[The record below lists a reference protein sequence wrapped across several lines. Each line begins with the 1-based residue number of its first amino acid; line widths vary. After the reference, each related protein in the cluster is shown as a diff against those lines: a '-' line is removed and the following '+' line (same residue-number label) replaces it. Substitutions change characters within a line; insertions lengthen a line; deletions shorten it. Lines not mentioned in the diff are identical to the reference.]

1 MTDWLNR
8 IWLALLY
15 LGGLLHWAYFWAWG
29 NLPFDLHDWPQEGAY
44 FNFLRQA
51 ALHSQL
57 PLHIGSTLVTTDRYI
72 SRPDTLLS
80 PQAYLLRFMQPGPFM
95 LVNTLILF
103 TAGCL
108 GLLLLRRR
116 YHLAPAAFG
125 VLFLLF
131 NFNGHITAHLAVGH
145 AEWVG
150 YFLLPFFVLLV
161 LKLVEGENAGWS
173 WVLGVAVSLLG
184 IFLQGAFHF
193 FLWCLIF
200 LAGLGIIY
208 PKYLLPVVKAILF
221 SGLLSLVRILPPALE
236 FFNSGPKFISGFPSV
251 ADMLSSLV
259 ILYNPSNTQWV
270 IYKELGVWEVDTYIG
285 FIGAALLVFFGIY
298 QTWRRG
304 GRLTALF
311 APALLLASLSIGYVY
326 KLITWLPLPLLSSER
341 ITSRFLILPVVVLVV
356 LGCIQLQRF
365 FQERLG
371 TGWRERLFYL
381 TLLALLGHDLL
392 QHSRIWR
399 VERMKTVFISMPVD
413 LHTLVI
419 NHPDPAYFT
428 ALGFGLAASGLTLA
442 FLVWKA
448 NSERKK
454 AQAAYVHVEKE
465 CPEI

>member
-1 MTDWLNR
+1 
-8 IWLALLY
+8 
-15 LGGLLHWAYFWAWG
+15 
-29 NLPFDLHDWPQEGAY
+29 
-44 FNFLRQA
+44 
-51 ALHSQL
+51 
-57 PLHIGSTLVTTDRYI
+57 
-72 SRPDTLLS
+72 
-80 PQAYLLRFMQPGPFM
+80 
-95 LVNTLILF
+95 
-103 TAGCL
+103 
-108 GLLLLRRR
+108 
-116 YHLAPAAFG
+116 
-125 VLFLLF
+125 
-131 NFNGHITAHLAVGH
+131 
-145 AEWVG
+145 
-150 YFLLPFFVLLV
+150 
-161 LKLVEGENAGWS
+161 
-173 WVLGVAVSLLG
+173 
-184 IFLQGAFHF
+184 
-193 FLWCLIF
+193 
-200 LAGLGIIY
+200 
-208 PKYLLPVVKAILF
+208 
-221 SGLLSLVRILPPALE
+221 LE

-251 ADMLSSLV
+251 TDMLSSLV

-285 FIGAALLVFFGIY
+285 LIGAALLVFFGIY

-356 LGCIQLQRF
+356 LGCIQLQQF

-454 AQAAYVHVEKE
+454 AQAAYVHIEKE